1 MYSCA
6 NIGNPSG
13 GPIDKTPPIF
23 MRSNPTPN
31 AVNVKDRKIEI
42 FFDEIVTLK
51 DPSTKII
58 VSPAQTE
65 MPRMSALGR
74 KVTVELVD
82 SLLPNT
88 TYTIDF
94 SNSIQDNNEGN
105 AIDNFAFAF
114 STGSVIDSMRV
125 SGYVLDSRTLEPMQS
140 VVVGLQSNLADSAFH
155 KEKLQRVALTNDR
168 GQFTIRNVSPGSY
181 HIFALKDLDRDYKFG
196 NPTEDI
202 AFLDS
207 IIVPSIGSREAA
219 DTVYNDLN
227 EIDTIM
233 RATRPAYFP
242 NDILLSMFN
251 EDRKSQYLA
260 NNLRVDSTRISLTF
274 AAASDTLP
282 SLSIVGR
289 NDVPDQWYTLE
300 RSQTNDTLTY
310 WIRPPHLVSADTL
323 MVATTYLRTDTA
335 SNLSWGTD
343 TLKFTFQRQK
353 AKKKKKNEE
362 TDSLEQIRFMELH
375 PLANDTQEVYA
386 PLLLQ
391 TGTPIERYSR
401 EAFHL
406 QRKLQNDTIFYPAEI
421 KSIALRDSTLNR
433 RDLMLKVDWEP
444 GAAYTLAVDSLA
456 MTDIYGLQTKPLKVD
471 FNVRKMEEYGNI
483 VFNIPAVRDSAIVEL
498 LDGTEKIVLRAP
510 VKSHRA
516 ELLNLLPGKYY
527 ARLFIDRNG
536 NGKYDTGNYD
546 MHLQPEETVYYPGA
560 INLKKNWD
568 VEQTW
573 DIYATP
579 IDKQKPE
586 AIKKNKPERKKWEK
600 VNTEKTETDE
610 DEENGFSDFSNPNDP
625 NLRNSNNFGNYRKYD
640 SKIYFHF
647 FAQKFAHST
656 KAHYLCT
663 RKSQQRLCPDGG
675 IGRRAGLKHQ
685 WSKIHP
691 GSIPGLGT
699 QKRL

>member
-1 MYSCA
+1 MNNSKSLYYIFIIIAAAVMYSCA

-375 PLANDTQEVYA
+375 PLANGTQEVYA

-483 VFNIPAVRDSAIVEL
+483 VFNITAVRDSAIVEL

-510 VKSHRA
+510 VKNHRA

-625 NLRNSNNFGNYRKYD
+625 NQRNSNRFGNYSR
-640 SKIYFHF
+640 
-647 FAQKFAHST
+647 
-656 KAHYLCT
+656 
-663 RKSQQRLCPDGG
+663 
-675 IGRRAGLKHQ
+675 
-685 WSKIHP
+685 
-691 GSIPGLGT
+691 
-699 QKRL
+699 

>member
-1 MYSCA
+1 MNNSKSLYYIFIIIAAAVMYSCA

-274 AAASDTLP
+274 AAASDTMP

-375 PLANDTQEVYA
+375 PLANGTQEVYA

-391 TGTPIERYSR
+391 TSTPIERYSR

-406 QRKLQNDTIFYPAEI
+406 QRKLQNDTTFYPAEI
-421 KSIALRDSTLNR
+421 KSIALRDSTLSR

-625 NLRNSNNFGNYRKYD
+625 NLRNSNNFGNYR
-640 SKIYFHF
+640 
-647 FAQKFAHST
+647 
-656 KAHYLCT
+656 
-663 RKSQQRLCPDGG
+663 R
-675 IGRRAGLKHQ
+675 
-685 WSKIHP
+685 
-691 GSIPGLGT
+691 
-699 QKRL
+699 

>member
-1 MYSCA
+1 MNNSKSLYYIFIIIAAAVMYSCA

-375 PLANDTQEVYA
+375 PLANGTQEVYA

-625 NLRNSNNFGNYRKYD
+625 NLRNSNNFGNYR
-640 SKIYFHF
+640 
-647 FAQKFAHST
+647 
-656 KAHYLCT
+656 
-663 RKSQQRLCPDGG
+663 R
-675 IGRRAGLKHQ
+675 
-685 WSKIHP
+685 
-691 GSIPGLGT
+691 
-699 QKRL
+699 

>member
-1 MYSCA
+1 MNNSKSLYYIFIIIAAAVMYSCA

-375 PLANDTQEVYA
+375 PLANGTQEVYA

-444 GAAYTLAVDSLA
+444 GAAYKLAVDSLA

-483 VFNIPAVRDSAIVEL
+483 VFNITAVRDSAIVEL

-510 VKSHRA
+510 VKNHRA

-625 NLRNSNNFGNYRKYD
+625 NQRNSNNFGNY
-640 SKIYFHF
+640 SK
-647 FAQKFAHST
+647 
-656 KAHYLCT
+656 
-663 RKSQQRLCPDGG
+663 
-675 IGRRAGLKHQ
+675 
-685 WSKIHP
+685 
-691 GSIPGLGT
+691 
-699 QKRL
+699 

>member
-1 MYSCA
+1 MNNSKSLYYIFIIIAAAVMYSCA

-323 MVATTYLRTDTA
+323 IVATTYLRTDTA

-375 PLANDTQEVYA
+375 PLANGTQEVYA

-421 KSIALRDSTLNR
+421 KSIALRDSTLSR

-510 VKSHRA
+510 VKNHRA

-610 DEENGFSDFSNPNDP
+610 DEEIGFSDFSNPNDP
-625 NLRNSNNFGNYRKYD
+625 NLRNSNNFGNYRK
-640 SKIYFHF
+640 
-647 FAQKFAHST
+647 
-656 KAHYLCT
+656 
-663 RKSQQRLCPDGG
+663 
-675 IGRRAGLKHQ
+675 
-685 WSKIHP
+685 
-691 GSIPGLGT
+691 
-699 QKRL
+699 

>member
-1 MYSCA
+1 MNNSKSLYYIFIIVAAAVMYSCA

-202 AFLDS
+202 AFLGS

-375 PLANDTQEVYA
+375 PLANGTQEVYA

-406 QRKLQNDTIFYPAEI
+406 QRKLQNDTTFYPAEI
-421 KSIALRDSTLNR
+421 KSIALRDSTLSR

-498 LDGTEKIVLRAP
+498 LDGTDKVVLHTP
-510 VKSHRA
+510 VKNHRA
-516 ELLNLLPGKYY
+516 ELLNLQPGKYY

-625 NLRNSNNFGNYRKYD
+625 NLRNSNNFGNYR
-640 SKIYFHF
+640 
-647 FAQKFAHST
+647 
-656 KAHYLCT
+656 
-663 RKSQQRLCPDGG
+663 R
-675 IGRRAGLKHQ
+675 
-685 WSKIHP
+685 
-691 GSIPGLGT
+691 
-699 QKRL
+699 

>member
-1 MYSCA
+1 MNNSKSLYYIFIIIAAAVMYSCA

-31 AVNVKDRKIEI
+31 AVNVKDRKIDI

-375 PLANDTQEVYA
+375 PLANGTQEVYA

-579 IDKQKPE
+579 IDKQKSE

-610 DEENGFSDFSNPNDP
+610 DEENGFSDFSNSNDP
-625 NLRNSNNFGNYRKYD
+625 NLRNSNNFGN
-640 SKIYFHF
+640 
-647 FAQKFAHST
+647 
-656 KAHYLCT
+656 
-663 RKSQQRLCPDGG
+663 
-675 IGRRAGLKHQ
+675 
-685 WSKIHP
+685 
-691 GSIPGLGT
+691 
-699 QKRL
+699 

>member
-1 MYSCA
+1 MNNSKSLYYIFIIIAAAVMYSCA

-42 FFDEIVTLK
+42 FFDEIVSLK

-310 WIRPPHLVSADTL
+310 WIRPPHLVSANTL

-375 PLANDTQEVYA
+375 PLANGTQEVYA

-406 QRKLQNDTIFYPAEI
+406 QRKLQNDTTFYPAEI
-421 KSIALRDSTLNR
+421 KSIALRDSTLSR

-444 GAAYTLAVDSLA
+444 GAAYKLAVDSLA

-498 LDGTEKIVLRAP
+498 LDGTDKVVLHTP
-510 VKSHRA
+510 VKNHRA
-516 ELLNLLPGKYY
+516 ELLNLQPGKYY

-625 NLRNSNNFGNYRKYD
+625 NLRNSNNFGNYR
-640 SKIYFHF
+640 
-647 FAQKFAHST
+647 
-656 KAHYLCT
+656 
-663 RKSQQRLCPDGG
+663 R
-675 IGRRAGLKHQ
+675 
-685 WSKIHP
+685 
-691 GSIPGLGT
+691 
-699 QKRL
+699 

>member
-1 MYSCA
+1 MNNSKSLYYIFIIIAAAVMYSCA

-625 NLRNSNNFGNYRKYD
+625 NLRNSNNFGNYRK
-640 SKIYFHF
+640 
-647 FAQKFAHST
+647 
-656 KAHYLCT
+656 
-663 RKSQQRLCPDGG
+663 
-675 IGRRAGLKHQ
+675 
-685 WSKIHP
+685 
-691 GSIPGLGT
+691 
-699 QKRL
+699 

>member
-1 MYSCA
+1 MNNSKSLYYIFIIIAAAVMYSCA

-323 MVATTYLRTDTA
+323 IVATTYLRTDTA

-375 PLANDTQEVYA
+375 PLANGTQEVYA

-444 GAAYTLAVDSLA
+444 GAAYKLAIDSLA

-510 VKSHRA
+510 VKNHRA
-516 ELLNLLPGKYY
+516 ELLNLQPGKYY

-579 IDKQKPE
+579 IDKQKSE

-625 NLRNSNNFGNYRKYD
+625 NLRNSNNFGDYR
-640 SKIYFHF
+640 
-647 FAQKFAHST
+647 
-656 KAHYLCT
+656 
-663 RKSQQRLCPDGG
+663 R
-675 IGRRAGLKHQ
+675 
-685 WSKIHP
+685 
-691 GSIPGLGT
+691 
-699 QKRL
+699 

>member
-1 MYSCA
+1 MNNSKSLYYIFIIIAAAVMYSCA

-375 PLANDTQEVYA
+375 PLANGTQEVYA

-406 QRKLQNDTIFYPAEI
+406 QRKLQNDTTFYPAEI
-421 KSIALRDSTLNR
+421 KSIALRDSTLSR

-600 VNTEKTETDE
+600 VDTEKTETDE

-625 NLRNSNNFGNYRKYD
+625 NLRNSNNFGDYR
-640 SKIYFHF
+640 
-647 FAQKFAHST
+647 
-656 KAHYLCT
+656 
-663 RKSQQRLCPDGG
+663 R
-675 IGRRAGLKHQ
+675 
-685 WSKIHP
+685 
-691 GSIPGLGT
+691 
-699 QKRL
+699 

>member
-1 MYSCA
+1 MLFSRLALSLQAETENQMNNSKSLYYIFIIIAAAVMYSCA

-375 PLANDTQEVYA
+375 PLANGTQEVYA

-406 QRKLQNDTIFYPAEI
+406 QRKLQNDTTFYPAEI
-421 KSIALRDSTLNR
+421 KSIALRDSTLSR

-610 DEENGFSDFSNPNDP
+610 DEEIGFSDFSNPNDP
-625 NLRNSNNFGNYRKYD
+625 NLRNSNNFGNYR
-640 SKIYFHF
+640 
-647 FAQKFAHST
+647 
-656 KAHYLCT
+656 
-663 RKSQQRLCPDGG
+663 R
-675 IGRRAGLKHQ
+675 
-685 WSKIHP
+685 
-691 GSIPGLGT
+691 
-699 QKRL
+699 

>member
-1 MYSCA
+1 MNNSKSLYYIFIIIAAAVMYSCA

-207 IIVPSIGSREAA
+207 IIVPSIGTREAA

-260 NNLRVDSTRISLTF
+260 NNLRIDSTRISLTF

-375 PLANDTQEVYA
+375 PLANGTQEVYA

-433 RDLMLKVDWEP
+433 RDLVLKVDWEP

-483 VFNIPAVRDSAIVEL
+483 VFNITAVRDSAIVEL

-510 VKSHRA
+510 VKNHRA

-600 VNTEKTETDE
+600 VNTEKAETDE

-625 NLRNSNNFGNYRKYD
+625 NLRNSNNFGNYSR
-640 SKIYFHF
+640 
-647 FAQKFAHST
+647 
-656 KAHYLCT
+656 
-663 RKSQQRLCPDGG
+663 
-675 IGRRAGLKHQ
+675 
-685 WSKIHP
+685 
-691 GSIPGLGT
+691 
-699 QKRL
+699 

>member
-1 MYSCA
+1 MNNSKSLYYIFIIIAAAVMYSCA

-375 PLANDTQEVYA
+375 PLANGTQEVYA

-444 GAAYTLAVDSLA
+444 GAAYKLAVDSLA

-510 VKSHRA
+510 VKNHRA

-610 DEENGFSDFSNPNDP
+610 DEEIGFSDFSNPNDP
-625 NLRNSNNFGNYRKYD
+625 NLRNSNNFGNYR
-640 SKIYFHF
+640 
-647 FAQKFAHST
+647 
-656 KAHYLCT
+656 
-663 RKSQQRLCPDGG
+663 R
-675 IGRRAGLKHQ
+675 
-685 WSKIHP
+685 
-691 GSIPGLGT
+691 
-699 QKRL
+699 

>member
-181 HIFALKDLDRDYKFG
+181 HIFALKDLDRDNKFG

-375 PLANDTQEVYA
+375 PLANGTQEVYA

-391 TGTPIERYSR
+391 TGTPIERYCR

-406 QRKLQNDTIFYPAEI
+406 QRKLQNDTTFYPAEI
-421 KSIALRDSTLNR
+421 KSIALRDSTLSR

-625 NLRNSNNFGNYRKYD
+625 NLRNSNNFGNYSR
-640 SKIYFHF
+640 
-647 FAQKFAHST
+647 
-656 KAHYLCT
+656 
-663 RKSQQRLCPDGG
+663 
-675 IGRRAGLKHQ
+675 
-685 WSKIHP
+685 
-691 GSIPGLGT
+691 
-699 QKRL
+699 

>member
-140 VVVGLQSNLADSAFH
+140 VVAGLQSNLADSAFH

-300 RSQTNDTLTY
+300 RSQTHDTLTY

-375 PLANDTQEVYA
+375 PLANGTQEVYA

-483 VFNIPAVRDSAIVEL
+483 VFNITAVRDSAIVEL

-510 VKSHRA
+510 VKNHRA

-625 NLRNSNNFGNYRKYD
+625 NLRNSNNFGNYSR
-640 SKIYFHF
+640 
-647 FAQKFAHST
+647 
-656 KAHYLCT
+656 
-663 RKSQQRLCPDGG
+663 
-675 IGRRAGLKHQ
+675 
-685 WSKIHP
+685 
-691 GSIPGLGT
+691 
-699 QKRL
+699 

>member
-140 VVVGLQSNLADSAFH
+140 VVVGLQSNLVGSAFH

-375 PLANDTQEVYA
+375 PLANGTQEVYA

-406 QRKLQNDTIFYPAEI
+406 QRKLQNDTTFYPAEI

-625 NLRNSNNFGNYRKYD
+625 NQRNSNNFGNYSR
-640 SKIYFHF
+640 
-647 FAQKFAHST
+647 
-656 KAHYLCT
+656 
-663 RKSQQRLCPDGG
+663 
-675 IGRRAGLKHQ
+675 
-685 WSKIHP
+685 
-691 GSIPGLGT
+691 
-699 QKRL
+699 

>member
-375 PLANDTQEVYA
+375 PLANGTQEVYA

-406 QRKLQNDTIFYPAEI
+406 QRKLQNDTTFYPAEI

-579 IDKQKPE
+579 IDKQKSE

-610 DEENGFSDFSNPNDP
+610 DEENGFNDFFNPDDP
-625 NLRNSNNFGNYRKYD
+625 NLRNSNNFGDYR
-640 SKIYFHF
+640 
-647 FAQKFAHST
+647 
-656 KAHYLCT
+656 
-663 RKSQQRLCPDGG
+663 R
-675 IGRRAGLKHQ
+675 
-685 WSKIHP
+685 
-691 GSIPGLGT
+691 
-699 QKRL
+699 

>member
-323 MVATTYLRTDTA
+323 IVATTYLRTDTA

-375 PLANDTQEVYA
+375 PLANGTQEVYA

-406 QRKLQNDTIFYPAEI
+406 QRKLQNDTTFYPAEI

-610 DEENGFSDFSNPNDP
+610 DEENGFNDFSNPDDP
-625 NLRNSNNFGNYRKYD
+625 NLRNSNNFGDYR
-640 SKIYFHF
+640 
-647 FAQKFAHST
+647 
-656 KAHYLCT
+656 
-663 RKSQQRLCPDGG
+663 R
-675 IGRRAGLKHQ
+675 
-685 WSKIHP
+685 
-691 GSIPGLGT
+691 
-699 QKRL
+699 

>member
-1 MYSCA
+1 MNNSKSLYYIFIIIAAAVMYSCA

-65 MPRMSALGR
+65 MPHMSALGR

-323 MVATTYLRTDTA
+323 MVATTYLRTDTT

-375 PLANDTQEVYA
+375 PLANGTQEVYA

-406 QRKLQNDTIFYPAEI
+406 QRKLQNDTTFYPAEI
-421 KSIALRDSTLNR
+421 KSIALRDSTLSR

-498 LDGTEKIVLRAP
+498 LDGTDKVVLHTP

-579 IDKQKPE
+579 IDKQKSE
-586 AIKKNKPERKKWEK
+586 AIKKNKPERKKWKK

-610 DEENGFSDFSNPNDP
+610 DEENGFSDFSNPDDHNQ
-625 NLRNSNNFGNYRKYD
+625 RNSNNFGNYR
-640 SKIYFHF
+640 
-647 FAQKFAHST
+647 
-656 KAHYLCT
+656 
-663 RKSQQRLCPDGG
+663 R
-675 IGRRAGLKHQ
+675 
-685 WSKIHP
+685 
-691 GSIPGLGT
+691 
-699 QKRL
+699 

>member
-1 MYSCA
+1 MLFSRLALSLQAETENQMNNSKSLYYIFIIIAAAVMYSCA

-323 MVATTYLRTDTA
+323 IVATTYLRTDTA

-375 PLANDTQEVYA
+375 PLANGTQEVYA

-510 VKSHRA
+510 VKNHRA

-625 NLRNSNNFGNYRKYD
+625 NLRNSNNFGNYR
-640 SKIYFHF
+640 
-647 FAQKFAHST
+647 
-656 KAHYLCT
+656 
-663 RKSQQRLCPDGG
+663 R
-675 IGRRAGLKHQ
+675 
-685 WSKIHP
+685 
-691 GSIPGLGT
+691 
-699 QKRL
+699 

>member
-1 MYSCA
+1 MNNSKSLYYIFIIIAAAVMYSCA

-168 GQFTIRNVSPGSY
+168 GQFTIRNVSSGSY

-375 PLANDTQEVYA
+375 PLANGTQEVYA

-406 QRKLQNDTIFYPAEI
+406 QRKLQNDTTFYPAEI
-421 KSIALRDSTLNR
+421 KSIALRDSTLSR

-444 GAAYTLAVDSLA
+444 GAAYTLAVNSLA

-625 NLRNSNNFGNYRKYD
+625 NLRNSNNFGN
-640 SKIYFHF
+640 
-647 FAQKFAHST
+647 
-656 KAHYLCT
+656 
-663 RKSQQRLCPDGG
+663 
-675 IGRRAGLKHQ
+675 
-685 WSKIHP
+685 
-691 GSIPGLGT
+691 
-699 QKRL
+699 

>member
-289 NDVPDQWYTLE
+289 NDVSDQWYTLE

-375 PLANDTQEVYA
+375 PLANGTQEVYA

-406 QRKLQNDTIFYPAEI
+406 QRKLQNDTISYPAEI

-433 RDLMLKVDWEP
+433 RDLVLKVDWEP

-483 VFNIPAVRDSAIVEL
+483 VFNITTVRDPAIVEL

-510 VKSHRA
+510 VKNHRA

-625 NLRNSNNFGNYRKYD
+625 NLRNSNNFGNYR
-640 SKIYFHF
+640 
-647 FAQKFAHST
+647 
-656 KAHYLCT
+656 
-663 RKSQQRLCPDGG
+663 R
-675 IGRRAGLKHQ
+675 
-685 WSKIHP
+685 
-691 GSIPGLGT
+691 
-699 QKRL
+699 

>member
-155 KEKLQRVALTNDR
+155 KEKLQRVSLTNDR

-375 PLANDTQEVYA
+375 PLANGTQEVYA

-406 QRKLQNDTIFYPAEI
+406 QRKLQNDTTFYPAEI
-421 KSIALRDSTLNR
+421 KSIALRDSTLSR

-498 LDGTEKIVLRAP
+498 LDGTDKVVLHTP
-510 VKSHRA
+510 VKNHRA
-516 ELLNLLPGKYY
+516 ELLNLQPGKYY

-625 NLRNSNNFGNYRKYD
+625 NLRNSNNFGNYR
-640 SKIYFHF
+640 
-647 FAQKFAHST
+647 
-656 KAHYLCT
+656 
-663 RKSQQRLCPDGG
+663 R
-675 IGRRAGLKHQ
+675 
-685 WSKIHP
+685 
-691 GSIPGLGT
+691 
-699 QKRL
+699 

>member
-140 VVVGLQSNLADSAFH
+140 VVVGLQSNLVGSAFH

-300 RSQTNDTLTY
+300 RSLTNDTLTY

-323 MVATTYLRTDTA
+323 IVATTYLRTDTA

-375 PLANDTQEVYA
+375 PLANGTQEVYA

-421 KSIALRDSTLNR
+421 KSIALRDSTLSR

-510 VKSHRA
+510 VKNHRA

-625 NLRNSNNFGNYRKYD
+625 NLRNSNNFGD
-640 SKIYFHF
+640 
-647 FAQKFAHST
+647 
-656 KAHYLCT
+656 YL
-663 RKSQQRLCPDGG
+663 R
-675 IGRRAGLKHQ
+675 
-685 WSKIHP
+685 
-691 GSIPGLGT
+691 
-699 QKRL
+699 

>member
-1 MYSCA
+1 MNNSKSLYYIFIIIAAAVMYSCA

-375 PLANDTQEVYA
+375 PLANSTQEVYA

-406 QRKLQNDTIFYPAEI
+406 QRKLQNDTTFYPAEI
-421 KSIALRDSTLNR
+421 KSIALRDSTLSR

-510 VKSHRA
+510 VKNHRA

-625 NLRNSNNFGNYRKYD
+625 NLRNSNNFGNYRK
-640 SKIYFHF
+640 
-647 FAQKFAHST
+647 
-656 KAHYLCT
+656 
-663 RKSQQRLCPDGG
+663 
-675 IGRRAGLKHQ
+675 
-685 WSKIHP
+685 
-691 GSIPGLGT
+691 
-699 QKRL
+699 

>member
-1 MYSCA
+1 MNNSKSLYYIFIIIAAAVMYSCA

-323 MVATTYLRTDTA
+323 IVATTYLRTDTA

-375 PLANDTQEVYA
+375 PLANGTQEVYA

-406 QRKLQNDTIFYPAEI
+406 QRKLQNDTTFYPAEI

-610 DEENGFSDFSNPNDP
+610 DEENGFNDFSNPDDP
-625 NLRNSNNFGNYRKYD
+625 NLRNSNNFGDYR
-640 SKIYFHF
+640 
-647 FAQKFAHST
+647 
-656 KAHYLCT
+656 
-663 RKSQQRLCPDGG
+663 R
-675 IGRRAGLKHQ
+675 
-685 WSKIHP
+685 
-691 GSIPGLGT
+691 
-699 QKRL
+699 

>member
-1 MYSCA
+1 MNNSKSLYYIFIIIAAAVMYSCA

-323 MVATTYLRTDTA
+323 IVATTYLRTDTA

-375 PLANDTQEVYA
+375 PLANGTQEVYA

-421 KSIALRDSTLNR
+421 KSIALRDSTLSR

-456 MTDIYGLQTKPLKVD
+456 ITDIYGLQTKPLKVD

-510 VKSHRA
+510 VKNHRA

-586 AIKKNKPERKKWEK
+586 AIKKNKPERKKWGK

-625 NLRNSNNFGNYRKYD
+625 NLRNSNNFGNYRK
-640 SKIYFHF
+640 
-647 FAQKFAHST
+647 
-656 KAHYLCT
+656 
-663 RKSQQRLCPDGG
+663 
-675 IGRRAGLKHQ
+675 
-685 WSKIHP
+685 
-691 GSIPGLGT
+691 
-699 QKRL
+699 

>member
-42 FFDEIVTLK
+42 FFDEIVSLK

-125 SGYVLDSRTLEPMQS
+125 SGYVIDSRTLEPMQS

-207 IIVPSIGSREAA
+207 IIVPSIGTREAA

-282 SLSIVGR
+282 SLNIVGR

-323 MVATTYLRTDTA
+323 MVAATYLRTDTA

-375 PLANDTQEVYA
+375 PLANGTQEVYA

-433 RDLMLKVDWEP
+433 RDLVLKVDWEP

-483 VFNIPAVRDSAIVEL
+483 VFNITAVRDSAIVEL

-510 VKSHRA
+510 VKNHRA

-625 NLRNSNNFGNYRKYD
+625 NLRNSNNFGNYR
-640 SKIYFHF
+640 
-647 FAQKFAHST
+647 
-656 KAHYLCT
+656 
-663 RKSQQRLCPDGG
+663 R
-675 IGRRAGLKHQ
+675 
-685 WSKIHP
+685 
-691 GSIPGLGT
+691 
-699 QKRL
+699 

>member
-1 MYSCA
+1 MNNSKSLYYIFIIIAAAVMYSCA

-125 SGYVLDSRTLEPMQS
+125 SGYVLNSRTLEPMQS

-323 MVATTYLRTDTA
+323 MVATTYLRTDTT

-375 PLANDTQEVYA
+375 PLANGTQEVYA

-406 QRKLQNDTIFYPAEI
+406 QRKLQNDTTFYPAEI
-421 KSIALRDSTLNR
+421 KSIALRDSTLSR

-568 VEQTW
+568 VKQTW

-625 NLRNSNNFGNYRKYD
+625 NLRNSNNFGNYSR
-640 SKIYFHF
+640 
-647 FAQKFAHST
+647 
-656 KAHYLCT
+656 
-663 RKSQQRLCPDGG
+663 
-675 IGRRAGLKHQ
+675 
-685 WSKIHP
+685 
-691 GSIPGLGT
+691 
-699 QKRL
+699 

>member
-1 MYSCA
+1 MNNSKSLYYIYIIIAAAVMYSCA

-323 MVATTYLRTDTA
+323 IVATTYLRTDTA

-375 PLANDTQEVYA
+375 PLANGTQEVYA

-406 QRKLQNDTIFYPAEI
+406 QRKLQNDTTFYPAEI

-510 VKSHRA
+510 VKNHRA

-625 NLRNSNNFGNYRKYD
+625 NLRNSNNFSNYR
-640 SKIYFHF
+640 
-647 FAQKFAHST
+647 
-656 KAHYLCT
+656 
-663 RKSQQRLCPDGG
+663 R
-675 IGRRAGLKHQ
+675 
-685 WSKIHP
+685 
-691 GSIPGLGT
+691 
-699 QKRL
+699 

>member
-1 MYSCA
+1 MNNSKSLYYIFIIIAAAVMYSCA

-168 GQFTIRNVSPGSY
+168 GQFTIRNASPGSY

-323 MVATTYLRTDTA
+323 MVATTYLRTDTT

-375 PLANDTQEVYA
+375 PLANGTQEVYA

-406 QRKLQNDTIFYPAEI
+406 QRKLQNDTTFYPTEI
-421 KSIALRDSTLNR
+421 KSIALRDSTLSR

-483 VFNIPAVRDSAIVEL
+483 VFNIPEVRDSAIVEL
-498 LDGTEKIVLRAP
+498 LDGTDKVVLHTP
-510 VKSHRA
+510 VKNHRA

-600 VNTEKTETDE
+600 VDTEKTETDE

-625 NLRNSNNFGNYRKYD
+625 NLRNSNNFGNYSR
-640 SKIYFHF
+640 
-647 FAQKFAHST
+647 
-656 KAHYLCT
+656 
-663 RKSQQRLCPDGG
+663 
-675 IGRRAGLKHQ
+675 
-685 WSKIHP
+685 
-691 GSIPGLGT
+691 
-699 QKRL
+699 

>member
-1 MYSCA
+1 MNNSKSLYYIFIIIAAAVMYSCA

-42 FFDEIVTLK
+42 FFDEIVSLK

-323 MVATTYLRTDTA
+323 IVATTYLRTDTA

-375 PLANDTQEVYA
+375 PLANGTQEVYA

-406 QRKLQNDTIFYPAEI
+406 QRKLQNDTTFYPAEI
-421 KSIALRDSTLNR
+421 KSIALRDSTLSR

-498 LDGTEKIVLRAP
+498 LDGTDKVVLHTP

-625 NLRNSNNFGNYRKYD
+625 NLRNSNNFGNYR
-640 SKIYFHF
+640 
-647 FAQKFAHST
+647 
-656 KAHYLCT
+656 
-663 RKSQQRLCPDGG
+663 R
-675 IGRRAGLKHQ
+675 
-685 WSKIHP
+685 
-691 GSIPGLGT
+691 
-699 QKRL
+699 

>member
-1 MYSCA
+1 MNNSKSLYYIFIIIAAAVMYSCA

-353 AKKKKKNEE
+353 AKKKKKNEG

-375 PLANDTQEVYA
+375 PLVNGTQEVYA

-421 KSIALRDSTLNR
+421 KSIALRDSTLSR

-610 DEENGFSDFSNPNDP
+610 DEENGFSDFSNPNNP
-625 NLRNSNNFGNYRKYD
+625 TLRNSNKFGNYR
-640 SKIYFHF
+640 
-647 FAQKFAHST
+647 
-656 KAHYLCT
+656 
-663 RKSQQRLCPDGG
+663 R
-675 IGRRAGLKHQ
+675 
-685 WSKIHP
+685 
-691 GSIPGLGT
+691 
-699 QKRL
+699 

>member
-1 MYSCA
+1 MNNSKSLYYIFIIIAAAVMYSCA

-202 AFLDS
+202 AFLGS

-353 AKKKKKNEE
+353 AKKKKENEE
-362 TDSLEQIRFMELH
+362 TDSLEQIRFMDLRL
-375 PLANDTQEVYA
+375 LANGTQEVYA

-406 QRKLQNDTIFYPAEI
+406 QRKLQNDTTFYPAEI
-421 KSIALRDSTLNR
+421 KSIALRDSTLSR

-444 GAAYTLAVDSLA
+444 GAAYKLAVDSLA

-579 IDKQKPE
+579 IDKQKSE

-600 VNTEKTETDE
+600 VSTEKTETDE

-625 NLRNSNNFGNYRKYD
+625 NLRNSNNFDNYR
-640 SKIYFHF
+640 
-647 FAQKFAHST
+647 
-656 KAHYLCT
+656 
-663 RKSQQRLCPDGG
+663 R
-675 IGRRAGLKHQ
+675 
-685 WSKIHP
+685 
-691 GSIPGLGT
+691 
-699 QKRL
+699 

>member
-51 DPSTKII
+51 DPATKII

-375 PLANDTQEVYA
+375 PLANGTQEVYA

-406 QRKLQNDTIFYPAEI
+406 QRKLQNDTTFYPAEI
-421 KSIALRDSTLNR
+421 KSIALRDSTLSR

-600 VNTEKTETDE
+600 VDTEKTETDE

-625 NLRNSNNFGNYRKYD
+625 NLRNSNNFGNYR
-640 SKIYFHF
+640 
-647 FAQKFAHST
+647 
-656 KAHYLCT
+656 
-663 RKSQQRLCPDGG
+663 R
-675 IGRRAGLKHQ
+675 
-685 WSKIHP
+685 
-691 GSIPGLGT
+691 
-699 QKRL
+699 

>member
-1 MYSCA
+1 MNNSKSLYYIFIIIAAAVMYSCA

-375 PLANDTQEVYA
+375 PLANGTQEVYA

-421 KSIALRDSTLNR
+421 KSIALRDSTLSR

-586 AIKKNKPERKKWEK
+586 AIKKNKSERKKWEK

-610 DEENGFSDFSNPNDP
+610 DEEIGFSDFSNPNDP
-625 NLRNSNNFGNYRKYD
+625 NLRNSNNFGNYRK
-640 SKIYFHF
+640 
-647 FAQKFAHST
+647 
-656 KAHYLCT
+656 
-663 RKSQQRLCPDGG
+663 
-675 IGRRAGLKHQ
+675 
-685 WSKIHP
+685 
-691 GSIPGLGT
+691 
-699 QKRL
+699 

>member
-1 MYSCA
+1 MNNSKSLYYIFIIIAAAVMYSCA

-168 GQFTIRNVSPGSY
+168 GQFTIRNVSPGNY

-282 SLSIVGR
+282 SLSIAGR

-375 PLANDTQEVYA
+375 PLANGTQEVYA

-510 VKSHRA
+510 VKNHRA

-625 NLRNSNNFGNYRKYD
+625 NLRNSNNFGNYRK
-640 SKIYFHF
+640 
-647 FAQKFAHST
+647 
-656 KAHYLCT
+656 
-663 RKSQQRLCPDGG
+663 
-675 IGRRAGLKHQ
+675 
-685 WSKIHP
+685 
-691 GSIPGLGT
+691 
-699 QKRL
+699 